1 MQARTGATVAM
12 RRSGGTGRRAGLKIR
27 WGKPRVG
34 SSPTFGISGLF
45 GSTKPQPGGSYSQ
58 RLPHSEDTELLAEIE
73 SLYRDRFADFVAVAA
88 SIVGERESAR
98 EAVQDAFA
106 SVVRGRRGFRRSAPL
121 EAWVWQV
128 VINAARK
135 KRQRSAPDV
144 PMEMAASPSPNGSA
158 PEPREM
164 SELAVLVAAL
174 PERQRLVLFLRH
186 YADLDYREIA
196 RILGVK
202 TGTVSA
208 SLHAAHAT
216 LRRTLSE
223 VET

>member
-1 MQARTGATVAM
+1 
-12 RRSGGTGRRAGLKIR
+12 
-27 WGKPRVG
+27 
-34 SSPTFGISGLF
+34 
-45 GSTKPQPGGSYSQ
+45 
-58 RLPHSEDTELLAEIE
+58 LPHSEDTALLAEIE

-106 SVVRGRRGFRRSAPL
+106 SVVRARQGFRRSAPL

-135 KRQRSAPDV
+135 KRQRIARDAPMDV
-144 PMEMAASPSPNGSA
+144 APPSPNGSA
-158 PEPREM
+158 PELGAT

-174 PERQRLVLFLRH
+174 PERQRLIVFLRH

-196 RILGVK
+196 RILGIK

-216 LRRTLSE
+216 LRRALSE
-223 VET
+223 VEA